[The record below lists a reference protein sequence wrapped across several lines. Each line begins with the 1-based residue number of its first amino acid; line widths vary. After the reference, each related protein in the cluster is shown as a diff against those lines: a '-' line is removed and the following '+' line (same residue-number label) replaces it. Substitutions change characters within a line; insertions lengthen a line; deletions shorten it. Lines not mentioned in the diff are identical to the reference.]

1 MWPVQRKCRSFLLS
15 SLTSLTF
22 PVWKILFWVLRILTD
37 YRNCFWALIRCPS
50 SVRDTIIASKDSIRI
65 FLNADC
71 EARKGAFGVDPV
83 FTAVTAYAFRDFIFA
98 IILQWIDFDSIFGLY
113 FVFFLFC
120 LIWID
125 RVCFA
130 NRAVNF
136 TGKKSMVYAKVISME
151 PKDVP
156 EKPTFSRCNISKYF
170 RGCELELI
178 QFFAGDR
185 ADRLMRVQF
194 EPVSKPFCFT
204 RDTQKT
210 VLYTGNWCD
219 LMKSEC
225 IHLHK
230 LINKFIATS
239 KPVCSC
245 DDIWQVP

>member
-1 MWPVQRKCRSFLLS
+1 MSFKCARYNHRIERLNSDFPKCWLWGQERCIWRGSSFHS
-15 SLTSLTF
+15 
-22 PVWKILFWVLRILTD
+22 RH
-37 YRNCFWALIRCPS
+37 
-50 SVRDTIIASKDSIRI
+50 SIRLQRLHLRNNTAMDRFWFYFWI
-65 FLNADC
+65 
-71 EARKGAFGVDPV
+71 V
-83 FTAVTAYAFRDFIFA
+83 FC
-98 IILQWIDFDSIFGLY
+98 
-113 FVFFLFC
+113 FFLFC